1 MAVAARYAAKLA
13 QEDPAVLLR
22 ALRSPRPAPT
32 AIRAANVEMDRAGP
46 LGLTVTFKQIK
57 LLTSSEGLLGKLFGK
72 RGNFYIVTTVLDGSG
87 KPFEY
92 KTQVFE
98 GIARGDRLP
107 LGEGGLLVSTRT
119 DPRWFIDLHML
130 VMESDSDQ
138 RQLGAAID
146 AARKEV
152 KLDDVVSKVSARVPF
167 DFAGVSDVTRAVDMF
182 AAALAYLLKQNGD
195 DHVATV
201 HDFYLKPQAFGRGR
215 HPPRGLKR
223 FQKVEVAYQI
233 DLTKL

>member
-1 MAVAARYAAKLA
+1 MAILAKYAAKLA
-13 QEDPAVLLR
+13 QEDSAVLLR
-22 ALRSPRPAPT
+22 VLRSPRAEPT
-32 AIRAANVEMDRAGP
+32 TIRAAKVEMDRAGP
-46 LGLTVTFKQIK
+46 VGLTVTFKQIK
-57 LLTSSEGLLGKLFGK
+57 LNTSSEGLLGKVFGK

-87 KPFEY
+87 KPVDY
-92 KTQVFE
+92 QTQLFE
-98 GIARGDRLP
+98 GIARGDKLP

-146 AARKEV
+146 AARKEAR
-152 KLDDVVSKVSARVPF
+152 LDDVVSKVGARVPF
-167 DFAGVSDVTRAVDMF
+167 DFSGVTDVTKAVDVF

-201 HDFYLKPQAFGRGR
+201 HDFYLKPQAFGQGR
-215 HPPRGLKR
+215 HPPRGLKT
-223 FQKVEVAYQI
+223 FQKVDVAYQI

>member
-1 MAVAARYAAKLA
+1 MAIATKYAAALA

-22 ALRSPRPAPT
+22 AL
-32 AIRAANVEMDRAGP
+32 
-46 LGLTVTFKQIK
+46 
-57 LLTSSEGLLGKLFGK
+57 
-72 RGNFYIVTTVLDGSG
+72 
-87 KPFEY
+87 
-92 KTQVFE
+92 
-98 GIARGDRLP
+98 
-107 LGEGGLLVSTRT
+107 
-119 DPRWFIDLHML
+119 PRWFIDLHML

-138 RQLGAAID
+138 RQIGAAID

-152 KLDDVVSKVSARVPF
+152 KFDDVVARVGARLPF
-167 DFAGVSDVTRAVDMF
+167 VFSGVSDVTRAVDMF

-201 HDFYLKPQAFGRGR
+201 HDFYLKPQTFGQGR
-215 HPPRGLKR
+215 HPARGSKT

>member
-1 MAVAARYAAKLA
+1 MAITTKYAAALA

-22 ALRSPRPAPT
+22 ALRGPRPAPT
-32 AIRAANVEMDRAGP
+32 TVRAANEEMDRAGP
-46 LGLTVTFKQIK
+46 VGLTVTFKQIK
-57 LLTSSEGLLGKLFGK
+57 VNTSSEGLLGKLFGK

-92 KTQVFE
+92 KTQTFE
-98 GIARGDRLP
+98 GIARGGRLP
-107 LGEGGLLVSTRT
+107 LGDGGLLVSARS

-138 RQLGAAID
+138 RQIGAVID
-146 AARKEV
+146 AARQAV
-152 KLDDVVSKVSARVPF
+152 KLDDVVARVGARVPF
-167 DFAGVSDVTRAVDMF
+167 MFSGVSDVTRAVDMF

-201 HDFYLKPQAFGRGR
+201 HDFYLKPQAFGQGR
-215 HPPRGLKR
+215 HPARGSKT